1 MGNCALHV
9 RYTVKP
15 GMRSAFVKDVLDS
28 GLLDKVRRE
37 NSCLEYRCYCSAK
50 KESLALL
57 LKMDFASLPAS
68 LSRATAYGSV
78 DGNQNRSVQKTHVEK
93 LD

>member
-28 GLLDKVRRE
+28 GLLEVV
-37 NSCLEYRCYCSAK
+37 
-50 KESLALL
+50 
-57 LKMDFASLPAS
+57 
-68 LSRATAYGSV
+68 SRMLV
-78 DGNQNRSVQKTHVEK
+78 
-93 LD
+93 

>member
-50 KESLALL
+50 KESLAL
-57 LKMDFASLPAS
+57 SP
-68 LSRATAYGSV
+68 
-78 DGNQNRSVQKTHVEK
+78 
-93 LD
+93 

>member
-15 GMRSAFVKDVLDS
+15 GMRNAFVKDVLDS
-28 GLLDKVRRE
+28 GLLDEVRRE
-37 NSCLEYRCYCSAK
+37 NGCLEYCYYCSAK

-78 DGNQNRSVQKTHVEK
+78 DGNQNRSVQETHVEK